1 VTLDR
6 HPHEVLATTTEW
18 LRFTGLRIGL
28 RPSLQTVVEAGFVV
42 VPRQVS
48 AVFAR
53 AGIDERRLDVGAH
66 DVPLP
71 IPVAPRT
78 AVRLVVGRD
87 GDAPAV
93 AVDSTSE
100 PVGGTR
106 RSPVVA
112 LTSAQLFSETPI
124 VISQEV
130 LTEARPVG
138 YPDVHPGSCLQ
149 IDLGRFDLAAGIEF
163 DLPERFTVDRIAVVW
178 TSGISA
184 TIGHATDLLDRL
196 RATLDNHDRTACRL
210 HTRRWPN
217 DLLAGLVA
225 PMIETLSAEVVTLTS
240 PLVDPSPDV
249 DDAVGRLRSLL
260 DDLQRARRSLVRA
273 TEGGV
278 HARRHA
284 LAEAC
289 DHLGRVLAS
298 ARTSFAFTREL
309 APAGTLAPG
318 AVPPGTYSSVLIPY
332 SFRPV
337 TIEVVSVLG
346 SLTIVATTLVL
357 MWWRLFGDPVGVD
370 WDVAAGRIVEARNQ
384 IVTILVFLPT
394 ILFVLVPNMLV
405 KAAPAERRAN
415 ALFLTALAF
424 GALAGPLLAVLTL
437 GDPAPRLLAGGLA
450 AAAAVQVLLTGL
462 AWRKLHS
469 ANATARS
476 RERRLD
482 REVARLFRPHRAA
495 VR

>member
-1 VTLDR
+1 MTLDP

-28 RPSLQTVVEAGFVV
+28 RPTLQTVVEAGFAV

-66 DVPLP
+66 RVPLP
-71 IPVAPRT
+71 IPVAPRSS
-78 AVRLVVGRD
+78 VRLAVGR
-87 GDAPAV
+87 GGEAQA
-93 AVDSTSE
+93 ASVDTASE
-100 PVGGTR
+100 PSGDTR
-106 RSPVVA
+106 RSPIVA

-124 VISQEV
+124 LISQEV
-130 LTEARPVG
+130 VTETRPAG
-138 YPDVHPGSCLQ
+138 YPDLSPGSCLQ
-149 IDLGRFDLAAGIEF
+149 IDIGRFDLAAGIEL

-178 TSGISA
+178 SSGIAA
-184 TIGHATDLLDRL
+184 TIGPATDLLERL

-217 DLLAGLVA
+217 DLLGALVA
-225 PMIETLSAEVVTLTS
+225 PMIEVLSAEVATLTS
-240 PLVDPSPDV
+240 PLVTANPDV
-249 DDAVGRLRSLL
+249 EAAVSALRSLL
-260 DDLQRARRSLVRA
+260 DDLRRARRNLVRA

-289 DHLGRVLAS
+289 EHLGRVLGS
-298 ARTSFAFTREL
+298 ARTSFVFTRPL

-318 AVPPGTYSSVLIPY
+318 AVPPGTYTSVLIPY
-332 SFRPV
+332 SFRPT
-337 TIEVVSVLG
+337 TIEVVSVIG

-357 MWWRLFGDPVGVD
+357 MWWRLFGDPTSVD
-370 WDVAAGRIVEARNQ
+370 WDVAAGRIAAARNQ

-394 ILFVLVPNMLV
+394 ILFVLVPNTLV

-437 GDPAPRLLAGGLA
+437 GDPAPRLLATGLA
-450 AAAAVQVLLTGL
+450 IGALVQLALTGL
-462 AWRKLHS
+462 AWRKLDS

-476 RERRLD
+476 RGRRLN
-482 REVARLFRPHRAA
+482 REVLRLSPPRTSGR
-495 VR
+495 